1 MSGSF
6 QSLKK
11 PAVIFI
17 VSIKIF
23 TLPKMGNLIKN
34 LKIKQGDSYFFRFF
48 GNFDKKTKRRKCNE
62 SDHRTPQPIN
72 SKYDQCSGPQPFL

>member
-17 VSIKIF
+17 VFIKF
-23 TLPKMGNLIKN
+23 STLPKMRIFIKKN
-34 LKIKQGDSYFFRFF
+34 KETEQLFFSFF
-48 GNFDKKTKRRKCNE
+48 GNFDKKVKQEKCNE